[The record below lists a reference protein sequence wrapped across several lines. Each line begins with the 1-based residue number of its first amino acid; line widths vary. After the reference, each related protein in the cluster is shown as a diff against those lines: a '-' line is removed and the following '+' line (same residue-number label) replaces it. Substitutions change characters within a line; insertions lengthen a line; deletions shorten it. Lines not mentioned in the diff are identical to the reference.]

1 MREFFAPVHNKTIG
15 ITTRRDSPFLKC
27 EIRGCTLNPYLPLWS
42 RSWFPVGGEVTSKF
56 DEDGRIAHFMIKR
69 VFLAETAEINLYPD
83 GHLNGSAIPRNF
95 FQSMNGK
102 SSLMAA
108 REGSSPFP
116 EKFHSLPRIPEV
128 ISKSPVLSSN
138 METIPETLD
147 VFFDPFYRADK
158 ARDFVKKNIGMGLS
172 FYKEVMI
179 ILSGEITATKSSDH
193 SLCFTIRLPSKE
205 HVSD

>member
-1 MREFFAPVHNKTIG
+1 
-15 ITTRRDSPFLKC
+15 
-27 EIRGCTLNPYLPLWS
+27 
-42 RSWFPVGGEVTSKF
+42 
-56 DEDGRIAHFMIKR
+56 
-69 VFLAETAEINLYPD
+69 
-83 GHLNGSAIPRNF
+83 
-95 FQSMNGK
+95 MNGK